1 MPPSRSASG
10 RDETP
15 IERPVVAKAAASY
28 HQPVLQPRVGANART
43 GIEALSARELEIL
56 ELTSSGSRNADVAAR
71 LGLTVHAV
79 KFHLASVFRK
89 LEVANR
95 TEAAALYFS
104 GLADRGNGGGQ
115 DGTAS

>member
-1 MPPSRSASG
+1 MSPSRSASG
-10 RDETP
+10 REETP
-15 IERPVVAKAAASY
+15 TERLVVAKAAAPY
-28 HQPVLQPRVGANART
+28 HQRVLQPRIGANAPT
-43 GIEALSARELEIL
+43 GIEALTARELEIL
-56 ELTSSGSRNADVAAR
+56 ELTSGGSRNADVAAR

-104 GLADRGNGGGQ
+104 GLANRDKGGGQ
-115 DGTAS
+115 DGTEN